1 MAHLGHPVYRQ
12 AVKRRFSDAAC
23 HSRVDVAKILSARML
38 QRAEVVELADT
49 PSQAVALLVICKLLM
64 ATVASMSSIT
74 YPESPQKPPASPN

>member
-12 AVKRRFSDAAC
+12 AVKRRFNDEAC